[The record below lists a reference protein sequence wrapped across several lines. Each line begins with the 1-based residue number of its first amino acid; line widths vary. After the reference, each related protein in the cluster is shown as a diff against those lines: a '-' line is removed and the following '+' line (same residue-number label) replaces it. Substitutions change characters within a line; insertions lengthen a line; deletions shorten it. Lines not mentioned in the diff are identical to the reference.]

1 MKNSDIRRLLADLY
15 NCGAE
20 NVSLKKNG
28 HYKLKFSHGEEK
40 ALVTFGSTP
49 SDRRARQN
57 LASTIRRELN
67 RIGLEDQRFTVRLI
81 LTSQPRPENAIWTLL
96 DEWEQEE
103 EPKPQSSDNDVDP
116 AN

>member
-1 MKNSDIRRLLADLY
+1 MLFR
-15 NCGAE
+15 
-20 NVSLKKNG
+20 
-28 HYKLKFSHGEEK
+28 
-40 ALVTFGSTP
+40 